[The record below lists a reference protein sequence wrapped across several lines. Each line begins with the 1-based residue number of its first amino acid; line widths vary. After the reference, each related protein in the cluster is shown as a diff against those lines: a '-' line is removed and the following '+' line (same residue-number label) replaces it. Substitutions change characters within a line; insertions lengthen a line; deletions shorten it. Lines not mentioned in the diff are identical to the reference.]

1 MDTIELTL
9 LKAMCIEQDTNEVF
23 NPLAMVDMWE
33 EMHVL
38 VNRWEH
44 EYNANSGVA
53 AEALQEFASALKG
66 RPTDREGITWSK
78 SN

>member
-1 MDTIELTL
+1 MG
-9 LKAMCIEQDTNEVF
+9 IEQRKNEVF

-44 EYNANSGVA
+44 EYSANSAVA
-53 AEALQEFASALKG
+53 AEALQEFAAALKG
-66 RPTDREGITWSK
+66 RPTEREGFS
-78 SN
+78 